1 MKFIFTKCLWT
12 SILLGLAQFSY
23 PPTGQ
28 VADVGKYLRVLK
40 ALKDGNMEMPDLNN
54 TARPWNYTSQGLEFE
69 RKLKESEFLD
79 VFYLVPNMLVCKI
92 IVLLGISKKTSH
104 NIQNLH
110 VNIINMIF

>member
-1 MKFIFTKCLWT
+1 MKLIFTKCLWI

-40 ALKDGNMEMPDLNN
+40 ALKDGNVEMPDLNN
-54 TARPWNYTSQGLEFE
+54 TARPWNYTSQGLEFD
-69 RKLKESEFLD
+69 RKLKESEFFRCFLPIAKY
-79 VFYLVPNMLVCKI
+79 VSMQI
-92 IVLLGISKKTSH
+92 IVLLGIFKKTSH